1 LTTEIS
7 RKIYSIMAR
16 EMGHLGKFIVEKQC
30 KDLGI
35 NPEEIVE
42 NDVDKVADAIR
53 NVMVSFSGEEKAKK
67 IWMEIK
73 RLKHNQNKI

>member
-1 LTTEIS
+1 MTTEIS
-7 RKIYSIMAR
+7 RKINSIMAR

-35 NPEEIVE
+35 NPEEISE
-42 NDVDKVADAIR
+42 GEIDRVAEAIR
-53 NVMVSFSGEEKAKK
+53 KVMVSFAGEDKAKK

-73 RLKHNQNKI
+73 RLK

>member
-1 LTTEIS
+1 MSTEIS
-7 RKIYSIMAR
+7 RKIYEIMAH

-35 NPEEIVE
+35 DPENIGAD
-42 NDVDKVADAIR
+42 DVLAVANAIK
-53 NVMVSFSGEEKAKK
+53 NVMVSFAGEEKAKK

-73 RLKHNQNKI
+73 RLK

>member
-1 LTTEIS
+1 MPTEIS

-35 NPEEIVE
+35 NPEEITE
-42 NDVDKVADAIR
+42 NDLDKVADAIR
-53 NVMVSFSGEEKAKK
+53 KVMISFSGEEKAKK

-73 RLKHNQNKI
+73 RLK

>member
-1 LTTEIS
+1 MPLPTEIS
-7 RKIYSIMAR
+7 KKIYSIMAR

-35 NPEEIVE
+35 DPEEIDEE
-42 NDVDKVADAIR
+42 NLDKVADAIR

-73 RLKHNQNKI
+73 RLK

>member
-1 LTTEIS
+1 MVSEIS
-7 RKIYSIMAR
+7 TRIYGLMAQ

-35 NPEEIVE
+35 DPENIQQK
-42 NDVDKVADAIR
+42 DVDRIAEALR
-53 NVMVSFSGEEKAKK
+53 NVMVSFAGEEKAKK

-73 RLKHNQNKI
+73 RMK

>member
-1 LTTEIS
+1 MPTEIS
-7 RKIYSIMAR
+7 RKIYGIMAR

-35 NPEEIVE
+35 NPEEITE
-42 NDVDKVADAIR
+42 NDLDKVADAIR
-53 NVMVSFSGEEKAKK
+53 KVMISFSGEEKAKK

-73 RLKHNQNKI
+73 RVK